1 MTDDDVSD
9 SDPDAGFDPDSGL
22 DAGPFR
28 VLPGRT
34 DEEWLLL
41 DVASA
46 DPVSIP
52 RASLPDVSVGNRVGG
67 TLEWTGDAPTLS
79 DPVVESTTRFRFR
92 RTEEPIFEAAE
103 GCFETARAS
112 GDPMNARVTYD
123 TDRNPNGVVY
133 TFAAQQSRDLFAEFR
148 DGTKPLEPLLDRAAE
163 SAEPPFSV
171 WVLDPKDPFV
181 VAYIVL
187 EPDGLLDRTMA
198 ETYGR

>member
-1 MTDDDVSD
+1 MTGSDD
-9 SDPDAGFDPDSGL
+9 ADSGHRE
-22 DAGPFR
+22 GPFR

-34 DEEWLLL
+34 DDEWLLL

-46 DPVSIP
+46 DPVSVP
-52 RASLPDVSVGNRVGG
+52 RASLPDVSVGNRVDGSV
-67 TLEWTGDAPTLS
+67 EWTGEAPTL
-79 DPVVESTTRFRFR
+79 PEPTVESTTRFRFR

-148 DGTKPLEPLLDRAAE
+148 DGAKPLEPLVDRAAE

-171 WVLDPKDPFV
+171 WVLDPREPFV
-181 VAYIVL
+181 VVYIVL

-198 ETYGR
+198 DAYDR